1 MSEIDLW
8 RKVEKERIKSE
19 IESRDPSEGAPSKVY
34 RLPDTLAPGTGHED
48 LGDGK
53 RKEYKRSQ

>member
-1 MSEIDLW
+1 M
-8 RKVEKERIKSE
+8 EKERIKSE